1 MLTAN
6 TPCEGRCA
14 LHDLS
19 PDLCFLYHDRF
30 WTREPAEVQM
40 LRRRK
45 QNADAP
51 ASGFSRLLTGCRF
64 FFYDKSLKSR
74 EITTETQIFITINCS
89 GIFFSIHSRHYSK
102 LNQNKLVTQR
112 QKNSAFTFYLSSLA
126 EFTTARESCG

>member
-45 QNADAP
+45 QNADAS
-51 ASGFSRLLTGCRF
+51 A
-64 FFYDKSLKSR
+64 
-74 EITTETQIFITINCS
+74 N
-89 GIFFSIHSRHYSK
+89 SIWPS
-102 LNQNKLVTQR
+102 
-112 QKNSAFTFYLSSLA
+112 LSSTRA
-126 EFTTARESCG
+126 ASSGRNYHFSKQVFRW